1 MQRVIIAARWP
12 EMLIQNSRDFK
23 LRQTIASNYPIIH
36 VNNVKSSLIIVIR
49 TRFILKWLHER
60 NLKIRIHRKVW
71 GPCDHNK
78 TRMRS
83 HREQIFNLYFF
94 LFHWNVDRGL
104 LPNQEPFD
112 VSVDYANGSNLEDH
126 TALF

>member
-49 TRFILKWLHER
+49 TRFILK
-60 NLKIRIHRKVW
+60 
-71 GPCDHNK
+71 
-78 TRMRS
+78 
-83 HREQIFNLYFF
+83 
-94 LFHWNVDRGL
+94 
-104 LPNQEPFD
+104 
-112 VSVDYANGSNLEDH
+112 
-126 TALF
+126 